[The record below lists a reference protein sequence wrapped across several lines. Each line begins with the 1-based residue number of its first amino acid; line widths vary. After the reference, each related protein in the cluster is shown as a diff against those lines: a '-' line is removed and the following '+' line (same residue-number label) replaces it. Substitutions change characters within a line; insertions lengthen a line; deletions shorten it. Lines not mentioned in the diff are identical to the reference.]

1 MGVVCIGWWAL
12 HTADSIM
19 LSDALLQ
26 LRVLMLK
33 KRGGREEGGGGSRDA
48 NAMFDLCQ
56 MHLCQ
61 YTCQNAQLFSQTLL
75 VNINE
80 GQALSKWIVTIP
92 SLANSWKPL
101 KTFAS
106 AAKTP
111 GPAPAIV
118 GVLGTAPHI
127 SLKQLWLIWPSEKPK
142 PSKDMI
148 CLLSSLYFLKIF
160 IVIANLIVISGVSVS
175 IEWQSDL
182 SSHIFSPKDPT
193 LERRFRLHHCNCY
206 CHHQSHH
213 KLFSGLF
220 NHQILAGLL
229 LLCHQD
235 QSAFHPNSTEMSKG
249 RKVLCVL
256 CPVCSPF
263 PHHQCLMPRA
273 PGSHFPIWSDAWP
286 VSLILFLVSFLQP
299 LFLTNPSLHLCSM
312 DFYWCLVSSEYLCP
326 PFASVA
332 TVLALCTKPHDHWA
346 HGCPDTP

>member
-1 MGVVCIGWWAL
+1 MINVPVLVLVDKLLAKVKMAIVLGARYALSAIWAKCSCLALSISFTCILFVVANMGLLCSSAFLILSFSLSNKDFPFLFFFSLFRFHFLLFFSLFRFLFFIFFSLFRFPSFIVFSLFRFPSFIFFSLFRFPFAIWLANMGVVCIGWWAL

-182 SSHIFSPKDPT
+182 SSHIFSPEDPT
-193 LERRFRLHHCNCY
+193 L
-206 CHHQSHH
+206 
-213 KLFSGLF
+213 G
-220 NHQILAGLL
+220 
-229 LLCHQD
+229 
-235 QSAFHPNSTEMSKG
+235 KG
-249 RKVLCVL
+249 
-256 CPVCSPF
+256 
-263 PHHQCLMPRA
+263 
-273 PGSHFPIWSDAWP
+273 
-286 VSLILFLVSFLQP
+286 
-299 LFLTNPSLHLCSM
+299 
-312 DFYWCLVSSEYLCP
+312 
-326 PFASVA
+326 
-332 TVLALCTKPHDHWA
+332 
-346 HGCPDTP
+346 

>member
-1 MGVVCIGWWAL
+1 MGLLCSSAFLILSFSLSNKDFPFLLFFSLFRFHFLLFFSLFRFLFFIFFSLFRFPSFIVFSLFRFPSFIFFSLFRFPFAIWLANMGVVCIGWWAL

-118 GVLGTAPHI
+118 GVLGAAPHI
-127 SLKQLWLIWPSEKPK
+127 SLKQLWLIWPSEKPN
-142 PSKDMI
+142 PSKDMTNIALFWTLI
-148 CLLSSLYFLKIF
+148 CCWWWT
-160 IVIANLIVISGVSVS
+160 AAQT
-175 IEWQSDL
+175 QS
-182 SSHIFSPKDPT
+182 
-193 LERRFRLHHCNCY
+193 
-206 CHHQSHH
+206 
-213 KLFSGLF
+213 
-220 NHQILAGLL
+220 LL
-229 LLCHQD
+229 LQELWHGF
-235 QSAFHPNSTEMSKG
+235 SASWE
-249 RKVLCVL
+249 
-256 CPVCSPF
+256 
-263 PHHQCLMPRA
+263 
-273 PGSHFPIWSDAWP
+273 
-286 VSLILFLVSFLQP
+286 
-299 LFLTNPSLHLCSM
+299 
-312 DFYWCLVSSEYLCP
+312 SSICEI
-326 PFASVA
+326 
-332 TVLALCTKPHDHWA
+332 
-346 HGCPDTP
+346 